1 MHPAEGQRFL
11 RHAFPWCTA
20 LWQLLRPVNTPV
32 TDVIMALL
40 RYRTTRSFCWTKTSL
55 SPRCPVDPDTTP
67 AGSDVT
73 FVWAGVQLTFYVPGG
88 GGGRGGVEG
97 GTEGHVLLG
106 EQRRGCYNETRTV
119 YNQHPKHATPGH
131 PVSKRPPNRLDV
143 WTQRTTLFNA
153 LSSCWCLWT
162 FAIYVLP
169 GISMCIF
176 NLISEIQE
184 GWWLKH
190 PCTRECCQHF
200 AASGIKISAAAI
212 EHRFGE
218 HGSFNEV
225 NYCCWSTKTL
235 ISTSAIAVY
244 CS

>member
-88 GGGRGGVEG
+88 GGGRWGWRVAQRAMFHLANRGGGV
-97 GTEGHVLLG
+97 TMKLILYTINTQNMPH
-106 EQRRGCYNETRTV
+106 R
-119 YNQHPKHATPGH
+119 ATPWAKGH
-131 PVSKRPPNRLDV
+131 PIDLTCGHREPRCLM
-143 WTQRTTLFNA
+143 LFP
-153 LSSCWCLWT
+153 
-162 FAIYVLP
+162 V
-169 GISMCIF
+169 
-176 NLISEIQE
+176 
-184 GWWLKH
+184 
-190 PCTRECCQHF
+190 
-200 AASGIKISAAAI
+200 
-212 EHRFGE
+212 
-218 HGSFNEV
+218 V
-225 NYCCWSTKTL
+225 
-235 ISTSAIAVY
+235 AVY
-244 CS
+244 EHLRSMFFPGFQCAFSI